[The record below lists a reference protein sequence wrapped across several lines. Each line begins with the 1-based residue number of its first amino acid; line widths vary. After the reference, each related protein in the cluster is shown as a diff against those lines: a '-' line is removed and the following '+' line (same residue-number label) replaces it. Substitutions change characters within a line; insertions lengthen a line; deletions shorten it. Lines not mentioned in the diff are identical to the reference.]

1 MDKTKFNLS
10 RYDHQLVAG
19 ILTILVEDFGYS
31 PHEVFE
37 LLEDVKNQMWHAL
50 NELKNE
56 KARK

>member
-10 RYDHQLVAG
+10 RYEHQLVAG
-19 ILTILVEDFGYS
+19 ILTMLVEDLDYT
-31 PHEVFE
+31 PREVFE
-37 LLEDVKNQMWHAL
+37 LLEDAKNQMWYAL